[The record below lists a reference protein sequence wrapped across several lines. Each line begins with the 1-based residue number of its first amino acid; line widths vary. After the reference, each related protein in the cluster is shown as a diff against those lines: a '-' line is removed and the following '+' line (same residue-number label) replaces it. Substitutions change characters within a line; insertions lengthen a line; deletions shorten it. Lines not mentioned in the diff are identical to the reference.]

1 MSLWKTGSIHNRLI
15 LIALAPALL
24 LGLVVFAYFVS
35 ARLDDVN
42 RQLQE
47 TGALIAEQL
56 APTAEYGVIS
66 GNLNT
71 LDSLIRGA
79 LDTPHVRSV
88 EVFDQAGELM
98 LALQSPQQ
106 RAQPLPLQYFAADIQ
121 RQSIALQ
128 NELYLL
134 DAPVSEPDSDF
145 SYLGQ
150 VRVGLSREAFDDRQE
165 DILLRALL
173 LAALVIFAALILALQ
188 LARALS
194 SPLARMSQA
203 VQALQDGHLQTRL
216 KEDQQHEM
224 GKLMRNINTLAGA
237 LQRSAHEQQQ
247 AMQQMNRAREEA
259 EAANRAKSD
268 FLAMMSHELR
278 TPMNGVLGMLQLLET
293 TELSDEQAEYVQ
305 IAGES
310 TDHLLHVINDILDFS
325 RIERGALELEA
336 IAFNLPELI
345 QHSVMVFEHTAT
357 QKGLRLNVTAQGT
370 PAAATV
376 IGDPTRIRQILVNL
390 VGNALKFTEQGG
402 IAVTARWSLQDQG
415 RSIELHC
422 DVSDSGIGI
431 APGRLESMFHAFQ
444 QADSST
450 SRRFGGTGLGL
461 SIARTFA
468 LKMGGSLEAQ
478 SVEGQG
484 SCFTLTLSLP
494 LSAAPPVPADAARR
508 NDSETGASSLRPI
521 LLVEDNPVNQMVIEG
536 MLHSLAY
543 KAVTAEDGQA
553 ALGLLM
559 HREQA
564 FSAILL
570 DLQLPD
576 MDGFSVYRQYLAYC
590 AAHQQSPAPCIAL
603 TASAMQHDR
612 QQCMA
617 AGMQGF
623 LTKPLSRR
631 ALQTALEA
639 HLRPDKGDH

>member
-15 LIALAPALL
+15 LIALAPALM

-35 ARLDDVN
+35 ARLDDLG
-42 RQLQE
+42 RQLQD
-47 TGALIAEQL
+47 TGMLIAEQL

-71 LDSLIRGA
+71 LESLIKGA

-88 EVFDQAGELM
+88 EVYDQAGDLM
-98 LALQSPQQ
+98 VSLQSTAQQ
-106 RAQPLPLQYFAADIQ
+106 KTPLPLHYFSADIQ

-134 DAPVSEPDSDF
+134 DAPATELDDNF
-145 SYLGQ
+145 RYLGQ
-150 VRVGLSREAFDDRQE
+150 VRVGLSREAFDERQE
-165 DILLRALL
+165 DILFGALL
-173 LAALVIFAALILALQ
+173 LAALVIFAALVLALR
-188 LARALS
+188 LASALS
-194 SPLARMSQA
+194 SPLARMSRA
-203 VQALQDGHLQTRL
+203 VQALQEGHLETRL
-216 KEDQQHEM
+216 EEDQQHEI
-224 GKLMRNINTLAGA
+224 GVLMHNINTLAST

-247 AMQQMNRAREEA
+247 AMEHMNSAREDA

-293 TELSDEQAEYVQ
+293 TVLNAEQAEYVQ

-325 RIERGALELEA
+325 RIERGALELEE

-345 QHSVMVFEHTAT
+345 SHSAAVFEHTAA
-357 QKGLRLNVTAQGT
+357 QKGLALNVRTQGNPPT
-370 PAAATV
+370 PNV
-376 IGDPTRIRQILVNL
+376 LGDPTRIRQILVNL
-390 VGNALKFTEQGG
+390 IGNALKFTEQGNIDVEAHWHKPAHG
-402 IAVTARWSLQDQG
+402 QCV
-415 RSIELHC
+415 ELIC
-422 DVSDSGIGI
+422 KVSDSGIGI

-468 LKMGGSLEAQ
+468 VTMGGSLEAQ
-478 SVEGQG
+478 STEGLG
-484 SCFTLTLSLP
+484 SCFTLRLTLP
-494 LSAAPPVPADAARR
+494 LTENDPETSGNATTTNSAPANQLPV
-508 NDSETGASSLRPI
+508 

-536 MLHSLAY
+536 MLHSLGY
-543 KAVTAEDGQA
+543 QVVTAETGQT
-553 ALGLLM
+553 ALRLLTE
-559 HREQA
+559 HGQA
-564 FSAILL
+564 FSAILM

-576 MDGFSVYRQYLAYC
+576 IDGFSVYRRYLAHC
-590 AAHQQSPAPCIAL
+590 ASQERTPVSCIAL
-603 TASAMQHDR
+603 TASAMQSDR
-612 QQCMA
+612 QQCTE

-623 LTKPLSRR
+623 ISKPVSRK
-631 ALQTALEA
+631 ALQQELGAC
-639 HLRPDKGDH
+639 LRPGAADY